1 MEEQPQPPQEPT
13 DATHQAEGAE
23 AGADAHTQEEL
34 RQQIEE
40 QLGKLRVQDLLLE
53 SVAGILNLTARRIA
67 KEDERDLEQARV
79 GIDAVRAVLE
89 LIEPEEAQRRVRE
102 ALSEL
107 QLMYARESEGEGEAP
122 ARPPT
127 EEARDTTGPTEG
139 EGRRPPGLWVPPG
152 SG

>member
-1 MEEQPQPPQEPT
+1 MEEQTQPPQEPT
-13 DATHQAEGAE
+13 GAPQGGGPEAGAE
-23 AGADAHTQEEL
+23 ADAQEEL
-34 RQQIEE
+34 HQQIEE
-40 QLGKLRVQDLLLE
+40 QLGRLRVQDLLLE

-67 KEDERDLEQARV
+67 KEDERDLEQARI

-107 QLMYARESEGEGEAP
+107 QLMYARESEGGAP
-122 ARPPT
+122 P
-127 EEARDTTGPTEG
+127 GPAPEPAKEPGQAPEG